1 MYLLI
6 HSAPPGYANPDGC
19 IVRTKGG
26 DTQCIWRQST
36 SWRAGEEQLAGEKAA
51 VRTEVQHLLEKTRQ
65 DGQAL
70 LEQTKQEQ
78 RRLDRER
85 QEQTKQ
91 EAARRR
97 EQTLKDA
104 QAACDALRSSARL
117 SEAAAE
123 IVRRVVER

>member
-1 MYLLI
+1 MYMETVNEL
-6 HSAPPGYANPDGC
+6 
-19 IVRTKGG
+19 
-26 DTQCIWRQST
+26 
-36 SWRAGEEQLAGEKAA
+36 RAAEEQLAGEKAA

-70 LEQTKQEQ
+70 LEQTKQEA
-78 RRLDRER
+78 
-85 QEQTKQ
+85 T
-91 EAARRR
+91 RRR

>member
-1 MYLLI
+1 M
-6 HSAPPGYANPDGC
+6 HD
-19 IVRTKGG
+19 K
-26 DTQCIWRQST
+26 DT
-36 SWRAGEEQLAGEKAA
+36 
-51 VRTEVQHLLEKTRQ
+51 LEGV

>member
-1 MYLLI
+1 MYMETVNEL
-6 HSAPPGYANPDGC
+6 
-19 IVRTKGG
+19 
-26 DTQCIWRQST
+26 
-36 SWRAGEEQLAGEKAA
+36 RAAEEQLAGEKAA
-51 VRTEVQHLLEKTRQ
+51 VRTEVQHLLEK
-65 DGQAL
+65 
-70 LEQTKQEQ
+70 TKQEQ

>member
-1 MYLLI
+1 MYMETVNEL
-6 HSAPPGYANPDGC
+6 
-19 IVRTKGG
+19 
-26 DTQCIWRQST
+26 
-36 SWRAGEEQLAGEKAA
+36 RAAEEQLAGEKAA

-117 SEAAAE
+117 SRKRSHGSGLMGCTRQVNMPTRLPPRMSVYIWSPTTA
-123 IVRRVVER
+123 I

>member
-1 MYLLI
+1 MYMETVNEL
-6 HSAPPGYANPDGC
+6 
-19 IVRTKGG
+19 
-26 DTQCIWRQST
+26 
-36 SWRAGEEQLAGEKAA
+36 RAAEEQLAGEKAA

-104 QAACDALRSSARL
+104 QAACDALRSSARW
-117 SEAAAE
+117 SEAAAV

>member
-36 SWRAGEEQLAGEKAA
+36 SCARQRSSSQAKRLPSAP
-51 VRTEVQHLLEKTRQ
+51 EVQHLLEKTRQ

-104 QAACDALRSSARL
+104 QARAMRSAP
-117 SEAAAE
+117 APA
-123 IVRRVVER
+123 

>member
-1 MYLLI
+1 MYMETVNEL
-6 HSAPPGYANPDGC
+6 
-19 IVRTKGG
+19 
-26 DTQCIWRQST
+26 
-36 SWRAGEEQLAGEKAA
+36 RAAEEQLAGEKAA
-51 VRTEVQHLLEKTRQ
+51 VRTEVQHLLEK
-65 DGQAL
+65 
-70 LEQTKQEQ
+70 TKQEQ

-123 IVRRVVER
+123 IVRSVVER

>member
-1 MYLLI
+1 MYMETVNEL
-6 HSAPPGYANPDGC
+6 
-19 IVRTKGG
+19 
-26 DTQCIWRQST
+26 
-36 SWRAGEEQLAGEKAA
+36 RAAEEQLAGEKAA
-51 VRTEVQHLLEKTRQ
+51 VRTEVQHLLEKT
-65 DGQAL
+65 L

>member
-36 SWRAGEEQLAGEKAA
+36 SCARQRSSSQAKRAA

>member
-1 MYLLI
+1 MYMETVNEL
-6 HSAPPGYANPDGC
+6 
-19 IVRTKGG
+19 
-26 DTQCIWRQST
+26 
-36 SWRAGEEQLAGEKAA
+36 RAAEEQLAGEKAA

-91 EAARRR
+91 
-97 EQTLKDA
+97 DA

>member
-1 MYLLI
+1 MYMETVNEL
-6 HSAPPGYANPDGC
+6 
-19 IVRTKGG
+19 
-26 DTQCIWRQST
+26 
-36 SWRAGEEQLAGEKAA
+36 RAAEEQLAGEKAA

-85 QEQTKQ
+85 H
-91 EAARRR
+91 

>member
-1 MYLLI
+1 MYMETVNEL
-6 HSAPPGYANPDGC
+6 
-19 IVRTKGG
+19 
-26 DTQCIWRQST
+26 
-36 SWRAGEEQLAGEKAA
+36 RAAEEQFAGEKAA

-70 LEQTKQEQ
+70 L
-78 RRLDRER
+78 ER

>member
-36 SWRAGEEQLAGEKAA
+36 SCA
-51 VRTEVQHLLEKTRQ
+51 RQ
-65 DGQAL
+65 R
-70 LEQTKQEQ
+70 KQEQ

>member
-1 MYLLI
+1 MYMETVNEL
-6 HSAPPGYANPDGC
+6 
-19 IVRTKGG
+19 
-26 DTQCIWRQST
+26 
-36 SWRAGEEQLAGEKAA
+36 RAAEEQLAGEKAA

-65 DGQAL
+65 DGQA
-70 LEQTKQEQ
+70 QTKQEQ

>member
-1 MYLLI
+1 MYMETVNEL
-6 HSAPPGYANPDGC
+6 
-19 IVRTKGG
+19 
-26 DTQCIWRQST
+26 
-36 SWRAGEEQLAGEKAA
+36 RAAEEQLAGEKAA

-70 LEQTKQEQ
+70 L
-78 RRLDRER
+78 
-85 QEQTKQ
+85 EQTKQ

>member
-1 MYLLI
+1 MYMETVNEL
-6 HSAPPGYANPDGC
+6 
-19 IVRTKGG
+19 
-26 DTQCIWRQST
+26 
-36 SWRAGEEQLAGEKAA
+36 RAAEEQLAGEKAA

-91 EAARRR
+91 EV
-97 EQTLKDA
+97 QV
-104 QAACDALRSSARL
+104 
-117 SEAAAE
+117 SEAQT
-123 IVRRVVER
+123 IFYNRLRL

>member
-1 MYLLI
+1 MYMETVNEL
-6 HSAPPGYANPDGC
+6 
-19 IVRTKGG
+19 
-26 DTQCIWRQST
+26 
-36 SWRAGEEQLAGEKAA
+36 RAAEEQLAGEKAA

-65 DGQAL
+65 DGQ
-70 LEQTKQEQ
+70 QTKQEQ

>member
-1 MYLLI
+1 MLTRMDALSERKAVTRNVY
-6 HSAPPGYANPDGC
+6 
-19 IVRTKGG
+19 G
-26 DTQCIWRQST
+26 DSQRAARGRGAARQAK
-36 SWRAGEEQLAGEKAA
+36 RLP

>member
-1 MYLLI
+1 MKTVLIASNNAHKAVEIAEAVVEPVELL
-6 HSAPPGYANPDGC
+6 
-19 IVRTKGG
+19 VR
-26 DTQCIWRQST
+26 
-36 SWRAGEEQLAGEKAA
+36 A
-51 VRTEVQHLLEKTRQ
+51 
-65 DGQAL
+65 
-70 LEQTKQEQ
+70 
-78 RRLDRER
+78 
-85 QEQTKQ
+85 KQ

>member
-1 MYLLI
+1 MYMETVNEL
-6 HSAPPGYANPDGC
+6 
-19 IVRTKGG
+19 
-26 DTQCIWRQST
+26 
-36 SWRAGEEQLAGEKAA
+36 RAAEEQLAGKKAA

>member
-1 MYLLI
+1 MYMETVNEL
-6 HSAPPGYANPDGC
+6 
-19 IVRTKGG
+19 
-26 DTQCIWRQST
+26 
-36 SWRAGEEQLAGEKAA
+36 RAAEEQLAGEKAA

-70 LEQTKQEQ
+70 LEQTKQE
-78 RRLDRER
+78 
-85 QEQTKQ
+85 T
-91 EAARRR
+91 ARRR

>member
-1 MYLLI
+1 MYMETVNEL
-6 HSAPPGYANPDGC
+6 
-19 IVRTKGG
+19 
-26 DTQCIWRQST
+26 
-36 SWRAGEEQLAGEKAA
+36 RAAEEQLAGEKAA

-70 LEQTKQEQ
+70 LEQTKQ
-78 RRLDRER
+78 LDRER

>member
-1 MYLLI
+1 MYMETVNEL
-6 HSAPPGYANPDGC
+6 
-19 IVRTKGG
+19 
-26 DTQCIWRQST
+26 
-36 SWRAGEEQLAGEKAA
+36 RAAEEQLAGEKAA

-91 EAARRR
+91 EPRAGVSRRSR
-97 EQTLKDA
+97 TRR
-104 QAACDALRSSARL
+104 LRAMRSAP
-117 SEAAAE
+117 APA
-123 IVRRVVER
+123 

>member
-1 MYLLI
+1 MYMETVNEL
-6 HSAPPGYANPDGC
+6 
-19 IVRTKGG
+19 
-26 DTQCIWRQST
+26 
-36 SWRAGEEQLAGEKAA
+36 RAAEEQLAGEKAA

-65 DGQAL
+65 DGQAML
-70 LEQTKQEQ
+70 
-78 RRLDRER
+78 
-85 QEQTKQ
+85 EQTKQ

>member
-1 MYLLI
+1 MGGLILVLALACLALLSMLLI
-6 HSAPPGYANPDGC
+6 RHRRMQRLSRQAEAFLDGTEMPLPCALSDGSAARLQNALS
-19 IVRTKGG
+19 R
-26 DTQCIWRQST
+26 
-36 SWRAGEEQLAGEKAA
+36 
-51 VRTEVQHLLEKTRQ
+51 LEN
-65 DGQAL
+65 AL
-70 LEQTKQEQ
+70 LLS
-78 RRLDRER
+78 R
-85 QEQTKQ
+85 EQTKQ

>member
-36 SWRAGEEQLAGEKAA
+36 SCARQRSSSQAN
-51 VRTEVQHLLEKTRQ
+51 LLEKTRQ